1 MSLKLIS
8 WNVNMFRPD
17 KPELEKDIILELNKN
32 IDGVDIII
40 LIESSYGFI
49 KNLLKSELGKTF
61 IQLNKFSL
69 SHGGIIN
76 ILHTKKVKEIEHIDV
91 ESPALLI
98 KFKINKK
105 TVFLGGC
112 HLAPFPENSEKR
124 IQELLLIRSEVPLN
138 SNLILVGDM
147 NIREKETKFLEKK
160 DNIMQLKDSG
170 NKTKTWHR
178 AFFDD
183 TSYHITSRF
192 DRLFI
197 SPDMKINQFELFG
210 KKYNNKKVKFLS
222 DHMAIKAD
230 ITL

>member
-8 WNVNMFRPD
+8 WNINMFRPD
-17 KPELEKDIILELNKN
+17 KPELEKDIIAELNKQV
-32 IDGVDIII
+32 DDSDIII
-40 LIESSYGFI
+40 LIESSYGFVN
-49 KNLLKSELGKTF
+49 NLLKTSIKKKYVELK
-61 IQLNKFSL
+61 KFSV

-76 ILHTKKVKEIEHIDV
+76 ILHTNKIKDIQHIDV
-91 ESPALLI
+91 ESPVLLI
-98 KFKINKK
+98 KFKIDEK

-112 HLAPFPENSEKR
+112 HLAPFPENTEKR
-124 IQELLLIRSEVPLN
+124 IQELLIIRSVVPLN

-160 DNIMQLKDSG
+160 DNVMQLKDSG
-170 NKTKTWHR
+170 DKSKTWYR

-197 SPDMKINQFELFG
+197 SPNMKINKFELFG
-210 KKYNNKKVKFLS
+210 KKFKNKKVTFLS

-230 ITL
+230 INL